1 MHYFPTIL
9 SSLRQ
14 TVTARRTACS
24 ILWLLPPVT
33 AFYLMQL
40 VYGGSLRFSPG
51 VVVGN
56 ALCLGCGYVLLAA
69 LTGSLALSCTML
81 HLAAG
86 L

>member
-51 VVVGN
+51 VVLPGTSTFINSVLRRKAPN
-56 ALCLGCGYVLLAA
+56 APLVR
-69 LTGSLALSCTML
+69 
-81 HLAAG
+81 
-86 L
+86 